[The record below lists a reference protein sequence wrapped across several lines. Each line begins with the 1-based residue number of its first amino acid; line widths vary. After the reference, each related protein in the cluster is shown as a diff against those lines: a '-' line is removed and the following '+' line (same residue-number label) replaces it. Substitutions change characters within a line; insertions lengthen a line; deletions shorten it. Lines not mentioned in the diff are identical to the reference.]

1 MKAVVHVPAL
11 SRMKPQPKPK
21 PKLADPMRK
30 DGTFPFEYRSHAHTD
45 VAATIARVREE
56 IANGERKL

>member
-11 SRMKPQPKPK
+11 ARVKQQPKVAT
-21 PKLADPMRK
+21 KLFDPMRA
-30 DGTFPFEYRSHAHTD
+30 DGTFPFEYRDHTKTD

-56 IANGERKL
+56 IANGERNL